1 MWADIGEDVL
11 RHACHVSMYSYHDFF
26 SGFWQTTW
34 TDIVSSP
41 SIRNISPYRE
51 CVKSWIIFIPKI
63 RNLVWFCL
71 AHRVTFHA
79 QRQGLVLMTDPA
91 VPYLP
96 NDDYGPFNRG
106 TELDIWLK
114 AANKSAPS
122 LSVVWPGVTVYP
134 DWFHAS
140 VQE

>member
-1 MWADIGEDVL
+1 
-11 RHACHVSMYSYHDFF
+11 
-26 SGFWQTTW
+26 
-34 TDIVSSP
+34 
-41 SIRNISPYRE
+41 
-51 CVKSWIIFIPKI
+51 
-63 RNLVWFCL
+63 
-71 AHRVTFHA
+71 
-79 QRQGLVLMTDPA
+79 MTDPA